1 MIEVRFE
8 GGPWD
13 GQFQAVQETPPY
25 LRVIAPDYQKD
36 LPGYLDVQ
44 DPFNYGPMEIRTKT
58 LTYHRELA
66 EHYWQVVTYFFSEE
80 DRDRAFVE
88 DTREH
93 AEDLEDSE
101 YQLSDWGYAS
111 PGLQQ
116 GRP

>member
-13 GQFQAVQETPPY
+13 GQFQAVQDTPPY
-25 LRVIAPDYQKD
+25 LYVIAPDYAKD
-36 LPGYLDVQ
+36 LPGYYAEE
-44 DPFNYGPMEIRTKT
+44 DPFSGPIEVRTKKI
-58 LTYHRELA
+58 TYYRERA
-66 EHYWQVVTYFFSEE
+66 EHYWQVVTYFDSEE
-80 DRDRAFVE
+80 ARDRAFYE